1 MGATPRG
8 RQPRMMTVKSKRI
21 GMITPSS
28 NTVVEPVT
36 MAMTAAL
43 YPRVTT
49 HYTRIEVKSISPEQ
63 DSLSQFDLDPMRRA
77 AAMLADVGMDAIAW
91 NGTSSA
97 WRGFEDDQRL
107 CDAITRETGTPAITS
122 TLAQFE
128 AFKAFGVRNYALAVP
143 YLESVTRAI
152 VPTYARAGFQ
162 GVSYDWLGISTN
174 WQFAYVPDEDIR
186 NLV

>member
-8 RQPRMMTVKSKRI
+8 RQPRMMTVKPKRI

-91 NGTSSA
+91 NGTSGA
-97 WRGFEDDQRL
+97 WRGFEDDQRP
-107 CDAITRETGTPAITS
+107 CDPVRLLHQLET
-122 TLAQFE
+122 LQE
-128 AFKAFGVRNYALAVP
+128 ALWRHA
-143 YLESVTRAI
+143 
-152 VPTYARAGFQ
+152 
-162 GVSYDWLGISTN
+162 
-174 WQFAYVPDEDIR
+174 
-186 NLV
+186 